1 MFKIFTAMIT
11 PLINDRIN
19 DVEFINIINEQ
30 LINNCIPILFGS
42 TGEGNLLSLEEKSN
56 FLSNLECKDRVF
68 IGIGGYNIMEIYD
81 QLNIYVSLGYEKFMI
96 SAPPYSRPIQE
107 GLYQYFNRIFS
118 SFRNQK
124 FLLYNIPS
132 RTAVDILPETGL
144 RILRENNNVIGIK
157 EASGRLNYLIEY
169 INYRDNERNDFLVMS
184 GNDNELKDAINLN
197 ANGIVSVASNI
208 CPQYIHYLISSPNN
222 DYQYFTQLIDL
233 LFIESNP
240 TPTKFIMFKLNKI
253 SNYDVILPLVSLSI
267 SSQNTI
273 SNYLLNNQSNLY
285 L

>member
-1 MFKIFTAMIT
+1 MIT

-19 DVEFINIINEQ
+19 DVELINIINEQ
-30 LINNCIPILFGS
+30 LTNNCIPILFGS

-68 IGIGGYNIMEIYD
+68 IGVGGYNIMEIYD
-81 QLNIYVSLGYEKFMI
+81 QLDLYVSLGYEKFMI
-96 SAPPYSRPIQE
+96 SAPPYSRPTQE

-118 SFRNQK
+118 SYRNQK

-144 RILRENNNVIGIK
+144 RILRENHNVIGIK
-157 EASGRLNYLIEY
+157 EASGKLNYMIEY

-208 CPQYIHYLISSPNN
+208 CPQYIHYLISNPNN

-253 SNYDVILPLVSLSI
+253 SNYDVKLPLVSLSI

>member
-1 MFKIFTAMIT
+1 MIT